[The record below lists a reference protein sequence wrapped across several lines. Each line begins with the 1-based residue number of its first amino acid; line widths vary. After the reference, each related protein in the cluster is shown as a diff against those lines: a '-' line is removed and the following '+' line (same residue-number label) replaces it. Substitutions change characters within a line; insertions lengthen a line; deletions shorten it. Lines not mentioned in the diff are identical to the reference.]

1 MGRFACLVAKRSSRR
16 FRPALSR
23 YASAPRELVLGRY
36 SAIAKDFSHLL
47 QEQTMDTITETS
59 SEGIFSRLGSSLMA
73 TVLGI
78 LMVPGSIYLLYW
90 NEGRAVN
97 ADRALDQGLSQLVE
111 AKADS
116 ADVSLNT
123 RLVHVSGMAD
133 VGKPVVD
140 ETFGVSAADLLRLS
154 RKVEMYQWKE
164 TESES
169 SSTSVG
175 GTKTK
180 TKTYDYSKKW
190 SEEPIDSSSF
200 KSSDEHTNPDM
211 ALRSATADSA
221 DVKLGAFHVDAGVLD
236 QAENFKPLAAS
247 IAGKLPSGYR
257 QEGSFLFHGSD
268 IKNPAVGDIRVS
280 FSGISPQTFSIVAQ
294 DVAGTL
300 SPYQAANGYVIALLE
315 PGVVSGA
322 QLFSERKQQ
331 EGKLTWVLRGVG
343 FVLMLLGFMMM
354 MSFVVTLSSV
364 LPFLSGLVEGGAFVI
379 AISAAVPITLLT
391 IAFAWLTLRPLIAT
405 PLILAAVGFFVM
417 MHRRH
422 RPALVSKAQTA

>member
-1 MGRFACLVAKRSSRR
+1 V
-16 FRPALSR
+16 
-23 YASAPRELVLGRY
+23 
-36 SAIAKDFSHLL
+36 
-47 QEQTMDTITETS
+47 DTITETT
-59 SEGIFSRLGSSLMA
+59 SEGIFSRLGSGLLA

-116 ADVSLNT
+116 ADV
-123 RLVHVSGMAD
+123 
-133 VGKPVVD
+133 
-140 ETFGVSAADLLRLS
+140 
-154 RKVEMYQWKE
+154 
-164 TESES
+164 
-169 SSTSVG
+169 
-175 GTKTK
+175 
-180 TKTYDYSKKW
+180 
-190 SEEPIDSSSF
+190 
-200 KSSDEHTNPDM
+200 
-211 ALRSATADSA
+211 
-221 DVKLGAFHVDAGVLD
+221 KLGAFHVDAGVLD
-236 QAENFKPLAAS
+236 QADNFKPLATS
-247 IAGKLPSGYR
+247 IAGKVPSGYR
-257 QEGSFLFHGSD
+257 QEGDFLFNGGD

-280 FSGISPQTFSIVAQ
+280 FSGIAPQTFAIVAQ

-322 QLFSERKQQ
+322 QLFSERKQR
-331 EGKLTWVLRGVG
+331 EGKLTWIFRGVG
-343 FVLMLLGFMMM
+343 FVLMLVGFMMM

-364 LPFLSGLVEGGAFVI
+364 IPFLSGLVEGGAFVI
-379 AISAAVPITLLT
+379 AITAAVPITLLT

-422 RPALVSKAQTA
+422 RRPAGVSTSQTA